1 MSKKLQ
7 KSISVFTSVA
17 TILWLSGIAT
27 IIPIAAQTTIVDGDL
42 IQNPSAAGAAAWD
55 VYIAKIVGTSK
66 YKRLVLSPHVFESYG
81 HLSWSKIKKVDQAT
95 LDSYTTSDLV
105 RGSETS
111 LGFDD
116 PKVYKLIADGD
127 TGTRQHLNM
136 TAAQFEAAGYMWNS
150 IYNVNQTD
158 RDDYTVGTDIGSGSG
173 ASI

>member
-7 KSISVFTSVA
+7 KSISIFTSVA

-105 RGSETS
+105 RGSELS
-111 LGFDD
+111 LNFDD
-116 PKVYKLIADGD
+116 PKVYKLIPNGD
-127 TGTRQHLNM
+127 TGIKQWVDM
-136 TAAQFEAAGYMWNS
+136 TPAQFEAKGYDWDA
-150 IYNVNQTD
+150 IYIINAID
-158 RDDYTVGTDIGSGSG
+158 RDAYTTGE
-173 ASI
+173 SITN